1 MLLKSAYK
9 ILPDFNLIIE
19 YHKGILT
26 IENYIEFKQKLAQD
40 SLFKANMS
48 NFVHFKN
55 VTFNVSS
62 KDIENFVLFMETK
75 KESLGKRRI
84 ALLTNTPSQVVQTTI
99 YKSLESSLKQDVE
112 IFSINEVAINWL
124 LQKNFNEDIE
134 SILSELSKSI

>member
-1 MLLKSAYK
+1 
-9 ILPDFNLIIE
+9 
-19 YHKGILT
+19 
-26 IENYIEFKQKLAQD
+26 
-40 SLFKANMS
+40 MS
-48 NFVHFKN
+48 NFIHFKN
-55 VTFNVSS
+55 VTFKVSS

-75 KESLGKRRI
+75 KESLGKRRV

-134 SILSELSKSI
+134 SILSGLSKSI